1 MSAQDGGSLVLD
13 YGPQGAQQDGG
24 ALVLDYADV
33 APVRRRVV
41 ANLHAPW
48 AQGHAV
54 QIELRAPVLATH
66 AMDVPARVLW
76 GVGHAVQAEQRAP
89 WVPLRSADTAR
100 RAPWGR
106 YAARPAHQVQAPWV
120 IARRVDE
127 QRRAPWGSYAA
138 RPALEPS
145 MPWGVPVALDLQS
158 RAPWGRYAT
167 RPERAL
173 QAPWVRVRRV
183 DLEQWLP
190 WTKYSRQLNP
200 GWGIVIPENPGGE
213 TEPLFVIPTLRSYM
227 TVHTIFAE
235 LLPSGERVPL
245 RDVQID
251 AADDGFCWTLSASG
265 GLGLMDQLAPVAG
278 EPTQIRIT
286 LDGIAFVFA
295 IIDPPSR
302 TRAFAQR
309 TVQVTGQSVTALL
322 GAKDAPVR
330 SLSNPSARTA
340 QQLMTEALEFT
351 GVDIDWQIPDWL
363 VPAGVWNFQGTPLAA
378 VLRIAEA
385 AGAVV
390 RSHRTLPQLQIASRY
405 PYLPWEWAAAGPDVQ
420 MPRRIILTDTLQ
432 ADYNPPWD
440 AVYVSGEEGGFLGHV
455 VRAGSAESVLAEQVT
470 DALITTVD
478 VARER
483 GRSILGAAGKRMSQ
497 PMTVPLL
504 TGGTNPGLILPGYLL
519 EVTEPDA
526 PWRGLVRGLSISA
539 GMPTVRQSINVE
551 LNKSP

>member
-1 MSAQDGGSLVLD
+1 MSAQPGGSIVLA
-13 YGPQGAQQDGG
+13 YGPQGTQQSGG
-24 ALVLDYADV
+24 ALVLAYGGGT
-33 APVRRRVV
+33 PVRRRVV
-41 ANLHAPW
+41 AGLHAPW

-54 QIELRAPVLATH
+54 QIERRAPALATRPL
-66 AMDVPARVLW
+66 DVAARAPW
-76 GVGHAVQAEQRAP
+76 GVGHAVQSEQRSP
-89 WVPLRSADTAR
+89 WALQRSVDTPH
-100 RAPWGR
+100 RAPWGQ

-138 RPALEPS
+138 RPALQPR
-145 MPWGVPVALDLQS
+145 MPWGTPVFLRLET
-158 RAPWGRYAT
+158 RAPWGRYAAQ
-167 RPERAL
+167 PARAM
-173 QAPWVRVRRV
+173 QAPWVRARSVA
-183 DLEQWLP
+183 LEQWLP
-190 WTKYSRQLNP
+190 WSKYSRQLNP
-200 GWGIVIPENPGGE
+200 GWGVVVPGNPDGE
-213 TEPLFVIPTLRSYM
+213 TEPLFVIPTLRTYM

-251 AADDGFCWTLSASG
+251 SADDGFGWTLSASG
-265 GLGLMDQLAPVAG
+265 GIDLMAQLAPVAG
-278 EPTQIRIT
+278 VPAQIRIT
-286 LDGIAFVFA
+286 LDGIPFIFA

-322 GAKDAPVR
+322 GAKDAPVLNLR
-330 SLSNPSARTA
+330 NDNARTA
-340 QQLMTEALEFT
+340 QQLMVEALEFT
-351 GVDIDWQIPDWL
+351 GVDVDWQIPDWL

-405 PYLPWEWAAAGPDVQ
+405 PYTPWEWAAAGPDVQ
-420 MPRRIILTDTLQ
+420 MPRRIITTDTLQ
-432 ADYNPPWD
+432 ADYNPPWE

-455 VRAGSAESVLAEQVT
+455 VRTGSAEVVLAEQVT
-470 DALITTVD
+470 DALITTVE

-539 GMPTVRQSINVE
+539 GMPTVRQSLNVE
-551 LNKSP
+551 RNES

>member
-1 MSAQDGGSLVLD
+1 MSAQLGGSITLA
-13 YGPQGAQQDGG
+13 YGPQGAQQDG
-24 ALVLDYADV
+24 ASVVLDYSGAGTT
-33 APVRRRVV
+33 RRRVV
-41 ANLHAPW
+41 AELHATW
-48 AQGHAV
+48 GTARAV
-54 QIELRAPVLATH
+54 DAEFRAPYEATIPVDQESR
-66 AMDVPARVLW
+66 APW
-76 GVGHAVQAEQRAP
+76 GRGRPVQAEQRQPWQLMQSRDIDSLAPWGRYSARPTQSIRAP
-89 WVPLRSADTAR
+89 WVISRPVDAER

-106 YAARPAHQVQAPWV
+106 YSARPTL
-120 IARRVDE
+120 
-127 QRRAPWGSYAA
+127 
-138 RPALEPS
+138 ALL
-145 MPWGVPVALDLQS
+145 MPWGKARPVDIEQ
-158 RAPWGRYAT
+158 RAPWGRYLA
-167 RPERAL
+167 RPSQTLR
-173 QAPWVRVRRV
+173 APWVGVHSVDAERR
-183 DLEQWLP
+183 DP
-190 WTKYSRQLNP
+190 WTRYSRQLNP
-200 GWGIVIPENPGGE
+200 DWGVVIPGNPDGE
-213 TEPLFVIPTLRSYM
+213 TEPLFVIPTLRTYM

-245 RDVQID
+245 VGVQID
-251 AADDGFCWTLSASG
+251 SADDGFGWTLSASG

-278 EPTQIRIT
+278 VPAQIRVT
-286 LDGIAFVFA
+286 LDGIQFIFA
-295 IIDPPSR
+295 IIDPPAR

-322 GAKDAPVR
+322 GARDAPVLNLR
-330 SLSNPSARTA
+330 NDNARTA
-340 QQLMTEALEFT
+340 QQLMLEALELT
-351 GVDIDWQIPDWL
+351 GVDVDWQIPDWL

-420 MPRRIILTDTLQ
+420 MPRRIITTDTLQ
-432 ADYNPPWD
+432 ADYNPPWE

-455 VRAGSAESVLAEQVT
+455 VRTGSAEVVLAEQVT

-526 PWRGLVRGLSISA
+526 PWRGLVRSLSISA

-551 LNKSP
+551 RNAS